1 MKTSNASVTNF
12 ALTFCVLNLVLNQF
26 SMSPP
31 IVAGFSKGF
40 RNPPKSNFLCKR

>member
-12 ALTFCVLNLVLNQF
+12 ALTFCVLNQF

-40 RNPPKSNFLCKR
+40 RNPPKSDFLCKR